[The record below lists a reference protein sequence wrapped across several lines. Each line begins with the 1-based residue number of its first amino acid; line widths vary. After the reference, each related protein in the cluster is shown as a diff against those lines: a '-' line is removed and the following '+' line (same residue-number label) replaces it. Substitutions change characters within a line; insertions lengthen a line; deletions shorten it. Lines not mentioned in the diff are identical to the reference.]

1 MEVDF
6 SGLLSRVQMLPDAVE
21 TCPAVKPGERC
32 RNGWHELT
40 IGVKPCPMER
50 YRSERKRLA
59 QELALC
65 GYGEARD
72 EMKDPIGPA
81 LFKSV
86 DPRRDATTLG
96 TEGVKELRSVLERLD
111 ALRLAALHKPDHT
124 DYRRG
129 QCNIALIGSTGTAK
143 TMLNFALYFAW
154 LRRGLSCHWIEQG
167 ELIRQAKNLHS
178 GLAGVPEIAESWLA
192 TVRRY
197 KVLFLSDLGSQRAD
211 KSQDGG
217 SSVLAN
223 LLLSLLN
230 SFSGRLVWDC
240 NLDAIQMR
248 KHPDIGP
255 RIYSRLCADRNGA
268 PMDLLVLDGADQ
280 RQHLLR
286 SEKR

>member
-1 MEVDF
+1 MDVDF
-6 SGLLSRVQMLPDAVE
+6 SGILSRVKLQPDKPE
-21 TCPAVKPGERC
+21 TCPMAKPGERC
-32 RNGWHELT
+32 RHGWHERDR
-40 IGVKPCPMER
+40 GASPCPLGR
-50 YRSERKRLA
+50 YRSERVRLTN
-59 QELALC
+59 ELALC
-65 GYGEARD
+65 GYGPKETDEIGPWLYDCVNPARD
-72 EMKDPIGPA
+72 SA
-81 LFKSV
+81 
-86 DPRRDATTLG
+86 TLG
-96 TEGVKELRSVLERLD
+96 AAGVANLRHVLARWK
-111 ALRLAALHKPDHT
+111 AIRLATAGGPQHVS
-124 DYRRG
+124 
-129 QCNIALIGSTGTAK
+129 LIGGTGTAK
-143 TMLNFALYFAW
+143 TMLSLSLYFAW
-154 LRRGLSCHWIEQG
+154 LHDGASCHWIEQG

-211 KSQDGG
+211 KSAEGG

-286 SEKR
+286 GKAR

>member
-1 MEVDF
+1 MDVDF
-6 SGLLSRVQMLPDAVE
+6 DALLSRVQLQPDTERGA
-21 TCPAVKPGERC
+21 CPRANLGEECQGDHHWRADTRNARRC
-32 RNGWHELT
+32 PLA
-40 IGVKPCPMER
+40 I
-50 YRSERKRLA
+50 YRSERVRLKA
-59 QELALC
+59 ALALC
-65 GYGEARD
+65 GYEQSNAD
-72 EMKDPIGPA
+72 EVGPW
-81 LFKSV
+81 LYNHVKP
-86 DPRRDATTLG
+86 DRDAATLG
-96 TEGVKELRSVLERLD
+96 PDGVANLKAVLASVKKLRRAGADGPQHV
-111 ALRLAALHKPDHT
+111 AI
-124 DYRRG
+124 YG
-129 QCNIALIGSTGTAK
+129 NTGTAK
-143 TMLNFALYFAW
+143 TMLSLSLYFAW
-154 LRRGLSCHWIEQG
+154 LHDGASCHWIEQG

-211 KSQDGG
+211 KSAEEG

-223 LLLSLLN
+223 LLLTLLN
-230 SFSGRLVWDC
+230 GFSGRLIWDC

>member
-1 MEVDF
+1 MDADF
-6 SGLLSRVQMLPDAVE
+6 HGLLSRVQALPDAPE

-32 RNGWHELT
+32 RHGWHERDLSAS
-40 IGVKPCPMER
+40 PCPLAR
-50 YRSERKRLA
+50 YRSERVRLA
-59 QELALC
+59 NELALC
-65 GYGEARD
+65 GYGPKQTEPIDPWLFERVNPARD
-72 EMKDPIGPA
+72 A
-81 LFKSV
+81 
-86 DPRRDATTLG
+86 ATLG
-96 TEGVKELRSVLERLD
+96 AAGVANLRQVLARWK
-111 ALRLAALHKPDHT
+111 AIRLASADGPQHVS
-124 DYRRG
+124 
-129 QCNIALIGSTGTAK
+129 LIGNTGTAK
-143 TMLNFALYFAW
+143 TMLSLSLYFAW
-154 LRRGLSCHWIEQG
+154 LHDGASCHWIEQG

-178 GLAGVPEIAESWLA
+178 GLAGVPEVAESWLA

-211 KSQDGG
+211 KSQEGG

-230 SFSGRLVWDC
+230 SYSGRLVWDC

-255 RIYSRLCADRNGA
+255 RIYSRLCADRKGA

-286 SEKR
+286 GKAR

>member
-1 MEVDF
+1 MDVNLH
-6 SGLLSRVQMLPDAVE
+6 GLLANVQTLPDLPE
-21 TCPAVKPGERC
+21 TCPAVRPGERC
-32 RNGWHELT
+32 RNGWHELAV
-40 IGVKPCPMER
+40 GVKPCPMER

-65 GYGEARD
+65 GYGPKQTD
-72 EMKDPIGPA
+72 EIGPW
-81 LFKSV
+81 LFKRV
-86 DPRRDATTLG
+86 DPKRDAATLG
-96 TEGVKELRSVLERLD
+96 PGGVAELRSVLKQWGEIRK
-111 ALRLAALHKPDHT
+111 ASANGPQHV
-124 DYRRG
+124 
-129 QCNIALIGSTGTAK
+129 ALIGGTGTAK
-143 TMLNFALYFAW
+143 TMLNLSLYFAW
-154 LRRGLSCHWIEQG
+154 LHDGASCHWIEQG

-211 KSQDGG
+211 KSAEGG

-230 SFSGRLVWDC
+230 SFSGRLIWDC
-240 NLDAIQMR
+240 NLTAIQMR

-286 SEKR
+286 GKAR